1 MNSEI
6 FDLILKFIT
15 IGSVLTGGIAIYIAV
30 RNNSRQVGAQIF
42 LAYSDRI
49 RALRVALGDEKYP
62 PRALLEAMFLIFEFY
77 SLRRKGYVSNAIW
90 SIWEADITRLLNS
103 PSFQREWSSISER
116 FDTHPH
122 FLAWIRGRQRGEV
135 PGRI

>member
-1 MNSEI
+1 VNNDI

-49 RALRVALGDEKYP
+49 RALRVALGDENYP
-62 PRALLEAMFLIFEFY
+62 PRALLEATFLIFEFY

-90 SIWEADITRLLNS
+90 SIWESDITRLLNR
-103 PSFQREWSSISER
+103 PSFQREWATISGR

-122 FLAWIRGRQRGEV
+122 FVAWIGERQRGEM
-135 PGRI
+135 PGRK